1 MPRFISILA
10 ALALFVVPAAAY
22 ADSDVPMTY
31 ESASA
36 VDIVDLA
43 VADGRFTTLIAA
55 LGAAGLVDTLR
66 SDGPFTVFAPTDEAF
81 ALLPAGTVEAL
92 LGDIPALT
100 DILLYHVVAGAVSA
114 ADVVQLSSAET
125 AEGKWVMI
133 SAEGS
138 NVMINN
144 SRIVIT
150 DLVASNGIVHV
161 IDAVLLPPAD

>member
-114 ADVVQLSSAET
+114 ADVVQLSFAET

-133 SAEGS
+133 SAEGN